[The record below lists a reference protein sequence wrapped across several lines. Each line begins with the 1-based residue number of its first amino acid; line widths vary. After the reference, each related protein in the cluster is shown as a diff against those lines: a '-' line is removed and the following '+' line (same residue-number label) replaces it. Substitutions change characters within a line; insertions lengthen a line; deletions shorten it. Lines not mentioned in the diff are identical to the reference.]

1 MKEIRRK
8 ITTYLFHSNTIFVQ
22 LVLFTL
28 IVSIVPIGIIGS
40 LLFSH
45 LSSSVEETLNES
57 YSQIAKQ
64 YVANMNESLLRYQY
78 RLHQIADNTIIID
91 ELLNRGQDTNPYVK
105 GKKVTVEVRKC
116 LGVEDYN
123 KFRNCMVYSNIKDAK
138 IYGDKVSMI
147 EEARKESWYSED
159 RILSEG
165 IFTYLSVDRQENIL
179 SLIEPIY
186 YIDTESLKKDYLG
199 FVKLD
204 IDTTKLFEPPKD
216 KKELTSPYD
225 IIVLDEEESIVYTSN
240 IYSTSVL
247 EGLAFDQLSSHKM
260 IFKDNKMIYGDRL
273 NLYKLKVLF
282 IFENDFF
289 DRKQETLQNSI
300 LWILFLLISLIGITT
315 YLFTRSFSRRVG
327 CLIQKIRLAEEG
339 NFTVTEEI
347 AGNDEI
353 TILDRHFNIMLKRLD
368 ELIQK
373 NYIQQLEKK
382 EAQLKSLQLQ
392 INPHFLYNTLETI
405 SSLAAVKHAFD
416 ICDLC
421 EKLGDI
427 FRYSLGKNYGEYVPL
442 EQEIRHI
449 QNYIFIQKA
458 RFGNKFDVVYNLE
471 QDLLKNQVLRFILQP
486 IVENALSHGLN
497 MKQTKGIL
505 TISIKKDEECI
516 CVEVEDNG
524 VGMELNQLIAL
535 KEYIQ
540 TNEVSKEDKKK
551 GIGIRNV
558 NQRIKLACGNQYGIT
573 IRSKPNEG
581 TCFTI
586 KLPFIQ

>member
-1 MKEIRRK
+1 MYMERPGKNIWGRLSLEKKILLAVTLMILTLFVSNIFIYLQVNKIAGKMDTVYASNVNLSELSEALKHVQKDMGDYVSVKSSDSLESYYKSQQEYQEFLERLNDKTVDKPGKILEKNIRMMSES
-8 ITTYLFHSNTIFVQ
+8 YLAVTQDAVQ
-22 LVLFTL
+22 AKRGRNVERYREAYERALTL
-28 IVSIVPIGIIGS
+28 YQYINMRIS
-40 LLFSH
+40 
-45 LSSSVEETLNES
+45 ELNELQFKNNSAS
-57 YSQIAKQ
+57 YQTMREA
-64 YVANMNESLLRYQY
+64 LRYMEVFNMVILMIVMLAGIMVL
-78 RLHQIADNTIIID
+78 RML
-91 ELLNRGQDTNPYVK
+91 VK
-105 GKKVTVEVRKC
+105 DMVT
-116 LGVEDYN
+116 
-123 KFRNCMVYSNIKDAK
+123 
-138 IYGDKVSMI
+138 
-147 EEARKESWYSED
+147 
-159 RILSEG
+159 
-165 IFTYLSVDRQENIL
+165 
-179 SLIEPIY
+179 P
-186 YIDTESLKKDYLG
+186 
-199 FVKLD
+199 
-204 IDTTKLFEPPKD
+204 
-216 KKELTSPYD
+216 LTS
-225 IIVLDEEESIVYTSN
+225 
-240 IYSTSVL
+240 
-247 EGLAFDQLSSHKM
+247 LA
-260 IFKDNKMIYGDRL
+260 RTA
-273 NLYKLKVLF
+273 NL
-282 IFENDFF
+282 
-289 DRKQETLQNSI
+289 
-300 LWILFLLISLIGITT
+300 
-315 YLFTRSFSRRVG
+315 VG
-327 CLIQKIRLAEEG
+327 QG
-339 NFTVTEEI
+339 NFNVKMPDTDS
-347 AGNDEI
+347 NDEI
-353 TILDRHFNIMLKRLD
+353 GIVTRTFNQMVGSLEEYVAKVKEGAEKEQ
-368 ELIQK
+368 EL
-373 NYIQQLEKK
+373 LERELLMENHLK
-382 EAQLKSLQLQ
+382 EARLKYLQSQ

-505 TISIKKDEECI
+505 TISIKKDEGCI
-516 CVEVEDNG
+516 CIEVEDNG

-540 TNEVSKEDKKK
+540 ANEVSKEDKKK